1 MSRRTKKPKPQC
13 FGLLIESGIIGDP
26 EGKAAGQS
34 MYNATMVSSGF
45 WLQHLCEAGASLRE
59 GNRLIVQAMNGRIK
73 GRLDNGV
80 DIDGKSNLGGTA
92 NRLKKGWVP
101 GCPFPAPDL
110 KLALHL
116 KKTYSDHQRLVSRI
130 QV

>member
-1 MSRRTKKPKPQC
+1 MCIRDR
-13 FGLLIESGIIGDP
+13 
-26 EGKAAGQS
+26 
-34 MYNATMVSSGF
+34 VSSGF

-92 NRLKKGWVP
+92 NRLKK
-101 GCPFPAPDL
+101 
-110 KLALHL
+110 
-116 KKTYSDHQRLVSRI
+116 RLGARFQLLI
-130 QV
+130 

>member
-1 MSRRTKKPKPQC
+1 MSPRTRKPNPQC
-13 FGLLIESGIIGDP
+13 FGLLIELGIIGDP

-92 NRLKKGWVP
+92 NRLKK
-101 GCPFPAPDL
+101 
-110 KLALHL
+110 
-116 KKTYSDHQRLVSRI
+116 RLGARFQLLI
-130 QV
+130 